1 MRLLIIN
8 SVCGIGST
16 GRICTDLAQK
26 YEKFGY
32 EVKIAYGRNGFV
44 PDKYEKYAVRI
55 GNSFSVK
62 LHMVISRLFDLHGLG
77 SYYST
82 KKFLKWAES
91 YKPDLLWLHNIHGY
105 YINYE
110 LLFKWIKSHPDMEV
124 KWTLHDCWAFTGHC
138 SYFTM
143 ARCDKWKTGCK
154 SCLCRLSDR

>member
-32 EVKIAYGRNGFV
+32 EVKIAYGRTGFV

-62 LHMVISRLFDLHGLG
+62 LHMVISRLF
-77 SYYST
+77 
-82 KKFLKWAES
+82 
-91 YKPDLLWLHNIHGY
+91 
-105 YINYE
+105 
-110 LLFKWIKSHPDMEV
+110 V
-124 KWTLHDCWAFTGHC
+124 
-138 SYFTM
+138 
-143 ARCDKWKTGCK
+143 
-154 SCLCRLSDR
+154 